1 MLDEWRVNSLFCA
14 GAFVRTHP
22 DKIDYREENERERL
36 EPMAVLL
43 TGGTGY
49 IGSVAVEVLLAAG
62 ERVVVLD
69 DLFRGH
75 RAALP
80 EGVPLHEGNVGD
92 RSLLRH
98 LLSSY
103 DLTPVSILPL

>member
-1 MLDEWRVNSLFCA
+1 
-14 GAFVRTHP
+14 
-22 DKIDYREENERERL
+22 
-36 EPMAVLL
+36 MAVLV

-49 IGSVAVEVLLAAG
+49 IGSVAVEVLRTAG

-103 DLTPVSILPL
+103 DFDACIHFAALTDWANPLKIRFATMKQHGTDAGFAR